1 MVHQPGGQGCK
12 QPLTYHQCQ
21 LARQLAQANHL
32 AFNKEI
38 DMVLDHV
45 NREPKYLSQKFKQSI
60 PWFLHQF
67 YQGGH
72 VIHQKCTVNL
82 YNAAKQIEGFL
93 EGRKGGKL
101 ISDSHRSVMSDNT
114 QC

>member
-1 MVHQPGGQGCK
+1 MVGWWGCR

-21 LARQLAQANHL
+21 LACQLAQANRL
-32 AFNKEI
+32 AVNKEI

-45 NREPKYLSQKFKQSI
+45 DREAKCLSQKFKRSV

-67 YQGGH
+67 YQGGR
-72 VIHQKCTVNL
+72 VIRQKRAVNI

-93 EGRKGGKL
+93 EGQKGGKF
-101 ISDSHRSVMSDNT
+101 ISDSHRSFMSDNN
-114 QC
+114 